1 MRSITDHML
10 RTTDFG
16 NNAKS
21 HRQGNEMAHDVFDAS
36 MFYKGYY
43 YEAQAHWHNEVFH
56 YYVIAR

>member
-1 MRSITDHML
+1 ML